1 VLHLADF
8 FVAVMG
14 QCARQRVGE
23 TLYMVSCMWLLMPW
37 LKYYINCNP
46 FIYKLD
52 HRLCQQISTTMEDV
66 GTPQQV
72 SETSR
77 GIISHSRQTREQAN
91 RIDIW
96 SFVPHYPYPPKDRR
110 WALGLQAGGTDYPG
124 KFTLIVHTTHAVSE
138 AGGSTE
144 QFVLSNSVEQ
154 PIYRV
159 MLWYSNPFHF
169 LTGWVEASVS
179 NGMPSQ
185 PQKKFGGEHP
195 MWLVTA
201 HSKMVSGRGGFTGSG
216 MIDAFFDYWLPVFV
230 HEMRY
235 DSQMSRFNKSEEE
248 AKAYAANRYQEV
260 HSEDVMSPIIM
271 EKIGLST
278 YEGKSALDDMTHTAE
293 GQHYHEAQEK
303 ARKVMRVADSSVGK
317 AMFRFTQEEARDLL
331 EPCPGG

>member
-1 VLHLADF
+1 
-8 FVAVMG
+8 
-14 QCARQRVGE
+14 
-23 TLYMVSCMWLLMPW
+23 
-37 LKYYINCNP
+37 
-46 FIYKLD
+46 
-52 HRLCQQISTTMEDV
+52 LCQQISTTMEDV

-77 GIISHSRQTREQAN
+77 GIISRSRQTREQAN

-201 HSKMVSGRGGFTGSG
+201 HSKMVSGRSGFTGSG

-260 HSEDVMSPIIM
+260 HSEDVMSPIII
-271 EKIGLST
+271 EKIGLSM

-303 ARKVMRVADSSVGK
+303 ARKVMRAADSSVGK
-317 AMFRFTQEEARDLL
+317 AIFRFTQEQAKDLL
-331 EPCPGG
+331 EPCPGD